1 MISLRPNWPFL
12 KMLGDLSFGVGFM
25 IRSSL
30 AAIGLAALLAPSF
43 GYAQEMS
50 PVDEAGAEM
59 VAYLKSVGFADA
71 AIAAVGGNEGDI
83 ILQGIKGHKTLDGK
97 DVSLEVAKAEIAGLD
112 PGYRWTKATSL
123 RVEGIRY
130 SVGNQT
136 YTASALQSIN
146 FGVLDIDSAR
156 PGIAFD
162 SLSLTGF
169 SWASSSE
176 KFLDIP
182 RLESTASSW
191 QENYS
196 VPASLKFAG
205 NLILSPSLLARFD
218 IYRILPGQGRPLAV
232 ELGGNLFVTTSASNA
247 TVKVNANTDRLGD
260 HSFGAN
266 ISGIDDGLL
275 RAFFGLQDEAIAGDA
290 AKRKVLEDDL
300 AANQKDIRLKTA
312 YYEGSNLSWFRE
324 TEAALADKTKQP
336 VDAVQRSLGGLV
348 YGWISARTS
357 PDRQDAVVKPIY
369 EAVHAFLQNPET
381 IQLELVPQKGAAI
394 DGLLSQSSG
403 TGEPPTGKLLDDLGL
418 KARTQ

>member
-1 MISLRPNWPFL
+1 
-12 KMLGDLSFGVGFM
+12 M

-43 GYAQEMS
+43 GYAQETS

-71 AIAAVGGNEGDI
+71 AIAGVGGNEGDI
-83 ILQGIKGHKTLDGK
+83 ILRGIKGHKTLAGK
-97 DVSLEVAKAEIAGLD
+97 DISLEVAKAEIAGLD

-130 SVGNQT
+130 SVGDQT

-169 SWASSSE
+169 SWTSSSE

-205 NLILSPSLLARFD
+205 NLLLSPSLLARFD
-218 IYRILPGQGRPLAV
+218 LYGILPGLGRPLSV

-247 TVKVNANTDRLGD
+247 TVKVNAKTDRLGD

-266 ISGIDDGLL
+266 ISGIDEGLL

-290 AKRKVLEDDL
+290 AKRKALEDDL
-300 AANQKDIRLKTA
+300 VANQKDIRLKTA
-312 YYEGSNLSWFRE
+312 YYEGANLGWVRE
-324 TEAALADKTKQP
+324 TEAALAAKTKQP
-336 VDAVQRSLGGLV
+336 LDAVQKSLDGLA
-348 YGWISARTS
+348 YGWLSVRTS
-357 PDRQDAVVKPIY
+357 PDRQDTVVTPIY
-369 EAVHAFLQNPET
+369 EAAHAFLRNPESV
-381 IQLELVPQKGAAI
+381 QLELVPQKGASI
-394 DGLLSQSSG
+394 SDLFLQSSG
-403 TGEPPTGKLLDDLGL
+403 TGGQLAGKLLDDLGV